1 MKSCEF
7 RTIATFFGN
16 VSPVTQ
22 FRFDAPRAF
31 CLNYLPSSDASS
43 TAKQAPIV

>member
-7 RTIATFFGN
+7 RTIATFSSN
-16 VSPVTQ
+16 VSAVTR
-22 FRFDAPRAF
+22 FRFDVPRAF

>member
-1 MKSCEF
+1 MNSWEF

-16 VSPVTQ
+16 VSAVTS
-22 FRFDAPRAF
+22 FRFDVLRAF

>member
-1 MKSCEF
+1 MNSWEF
-7 RTIATFFGN
+7 HTIATFFGN
-16 VSPVTQ
+16 VSAVTE

-43 TAKQAPIV
+43 TAEKAPIV

>member
-1 MKSCEF
+1 MNSWEF

-16 VSPVTQ
+16 VFAVTY
-22 FRFDAPRAF
+22 FRFDVPLAF
-31 CLNYLPSSDASS
+31 CLNYHPSSDASS

>member
-16 VSPVTQ
+16 VLAVTS
-22 FRFDAPRAF
+22 FRFDVPSAF

>member
-1 MKSCEF
+1 MNSWEF

-16 VSPVTQ
+16 VLAVTG
-22 FRFDAPRAF
+22 FRFDSPLTF

>member
-7 RTIATFFGN
+7 RTIATFSGN
-16 VSPVTQ
+16 VCGVTL
-22 FRFDAPRAF
+22 FCFDAALDF

>member
-1 MKSCEF
+1 MNSWEF

-16 VSPVTQ
+16 VLAVTPL
-22 FRFDAPRAF
+22 RFDVPIAF
-31 CLNYLPSSDASS
+31 CLRYLPSSDASS

>member
-1 MKSCEF
+1 MNSWEF
-7 RTIATFFGN
+7 RTIATFFSN
-16 VSPVTQ
+16 VLAVTG
-22 FRFDAPRAF
+22 FRFDVPLAF